1 MKTKSKFFALFFIF
15 GILCLSFAGC
25 DDDPTPLSP
34 DEARTEMELAY
45 SDLMMNMDLMM
56 QSSAMEAMMMLMN
69 ISGFE
74 TDFDMKSGAQQVIDQ
89 SLKLPD
95 RMFVMGKTVY
105 SISNSSLKD
114 EEVPTGVFYYNFDT
128 GEFDLIDDD
137 VDYIEIHFPATDE
150 AYASQQLNAI
160 IRITDLVMEEVI
172 IDDVT
177 EIVPSKIVMWMEV
190 DGAEVMNLDFQM
202 SVDSEGFPD
211 SVSLVLNMEDYNL
224 TMSFSGSNLNYN
236 TNIIFKESNNT
247 LLDVDLDIM
256 FLEGREDVESV
267 AGYIHLVPI
276 RLDGSVDIASLEL
289 CEDIDCMNNNIDV
302 EVIQTEDNEFIGHL
316 EFRMQYDPEYDEEYP
331 TLVVVY
337 SDGSF
342 DFLDEL
348 FDIDFDI

>member
-1 MKTKSKFFALFFIF
+1 MFFLF

-56 QSSAMEAMMMLMN
+56 QSPAMEAMMMLMD

-74 TDFDMKSGAQQVIDQ
+74 VDFDIKSGAQQVIHP
-89 SLKLPD
+89 SLNLRD
-95 RMFVMGKTVY
+95 RMFVMGNTVY
-105 SISNSSLKD
+105 SITNSSLKD
-114 EEVPTGVFYYNFDT
+114 EEVPTGVFHYNFDT
-128 GEFDLIDDD
+128 GEFDLIDDS

-160 IRITDLVMEEVI
+160 TRITELVMDEVV
-172 IDDVT
+172 IDDET
-177 EIVPSKIVMWMEV
+177 EIVPSKVVMWMKV
-190 DGAEVMNLDFQM
+190 DGVEVMNVDFQM
-202 SVDSEGFPD
+202 SVDNEGFPD
-211 SVSLVLNMEDYNL
+211 SVALVLNMENYNL
-224 TMSFSGSNLNYN
+224 VVSFSGSSLNYN
-236 TNIIFKESNNT
+236 TNIVFKESNNT

-256 FLEGREDVESV
+256 LMEGREEIENLS
-267 AGYIHLVPI
+267 GYIHLVPI
-276 RLDGSVDIASLEL
+276 RLDGSMEVASFEL

-331 TLVVVY
+331 ALVVVY

-342 DFLDEL
+342 DFLEEL
-348 FDIDFDI
+348 FDIDLDL